1 MAVVGGRVAI
11 APPAAA
17 AKMELERQQGRP
29 AGTWEQAEPLTI
41 GTWGGGTC
49 LRLGPATLLPPTS
62 TSQTF
67 ATLPTIAA
75 LSQVPQIKRSDDP
88 FAHSIILSKHTR
100 SQQFIIFLMEETELP
115 KLNQI
120 HIFRS
125 IQPAGCAAC

>member
-67 ATLPTIAA
+67 ATLPIIAA

-88 FAHSIILSKHTR
+88 FAHSKHTR
-100 SQQFIIFLMEETELP
+100 SQPVIIFLMEETKLP
-115 KLNQI
+115 NEPNSYFFDPSGWL
-120 HIFRS
+120 
-125 IQPAGCAAC
+125 C

>member
-75 LSQVPQIKRSDDP
+75 LSQVPQIKISDDS
-88 FAHSIILSKHTR
+88 FAHSKHSKHTR
-100 SQQFIIFLMEETELP
+100 SQQFIIFLMEETKLP

-120 HIFRS
+120 HI
-125 IQPAGCAAC
+125 